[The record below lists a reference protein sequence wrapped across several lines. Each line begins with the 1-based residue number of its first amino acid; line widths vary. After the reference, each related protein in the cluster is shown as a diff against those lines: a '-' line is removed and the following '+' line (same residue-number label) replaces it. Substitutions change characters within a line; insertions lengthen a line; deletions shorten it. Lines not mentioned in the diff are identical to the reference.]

1 MSQQRVVRNEIWD
14 DEWFYDLEPVEK
26 LIWLFLLTNIRCN
39 IAGIYKLNVK
49 WAAGT
54 VGVDRKVLEEVLE
67 KFVDDGKIFREDDW
81 IVLINFVKHQAKNPS
96 VIKGIERV
104 LEEIPKTLVYSLRQS
119 VPDCPTLLY
128 STLLYPTLR
137 ESAASIDRTTDTP
150 DGKKRFGEFKNVFLS
165 DDEREK
171 LKELYGHSTA
181 KNYVERLSTYIA
193 TKKKDP
199 YRSHYATIRQWMRRD
214 GVQMQDKPKTL
225 PVEPEKP
232 ISKEQQAKLKKKRD
246 EITKSLK
253 MKNG

>member
-1 MSQQRVVRNEIWD
+1 MSQQRIVKNEIWD
-14 DEWFYDLEPVEK
+14 DEWFYDLEPIEK
-26 LIWLFLLTNIRCN
+26 LIWLFLLTNVRCN

-54 VGVDRKVLEEVLE
+54 VGVDQDVLE
-67 KFVDDGKIFREDDW
+67 KTLDKFVDNEKVYRDNEW

-104 LEEIPKTLVYSLRQS
+104 LEDIPSRIVENLRQA

-137 ESAASIDRTTDTP
+137 ESAASIDRTTHTP
-150 DGKKRFGEFKNVFLS
+150 DGKQRFGEFKNVFLS
-165 DDEREK
+165 DEEREK
-171 LKELYGHSTA
+171 LKDIYGTATA

-193 TKKKDP
+193 SKKQDP

-214 GVQMQDKPKTL
+214 GVVVDKK
-225 PVEPEKP
+225 PVQPSMEPEKP
-232 ISKEQQAKLKKKRD
+232 LSKEDQERLARKRA
-246 EITKSLK
+246 EITKSLT
-253 MKNG
+253 MKKK